1 MNRLGEFM
9 SSTKRKIEHFHA
21 IVAQQRQKIY
31 VKKCAAVY
39 CRSRCRRSSRCS
51 NPVTTARQE
60 GNTQSIGLW
69 RNTLFKNWT
78 ENWVSEF
85 FTFIFS
91 TSLHFFNNIL
101 CAGLVFA
108 VTHSKDVLRVPC
120 QDHSAE
126 LTLCLTSSIMCN
138 TCYRS
143 TLNTSCTCVMPKRS

>member
-1 MNRLGEFM
+1 M

-39 CRSRCRRSSRCS
+39 CRSRCRRRSRCS

-78 ENWVSEF
+78 E
-85 FTFIFS
+85 
-91 TSLHFFNNIL
+91 
-101 CAGLVFA
+101 
-108 VTHSKDVLRVPC
+108 
-120 QDHSAE
+120 
-126 LTLCLTSSIMCN
+126 
-138 TCYRS
+138 Y
-143 TLNTSCTCVMPKRS
+143 